1 MIKRI
6 YLDTASATPLDRR
19 VWKSMKQELKK
30 NYSNP
35 SSIHRSGQQVRNGL
49 EAYRS
54 KIASLLSLKSQQIIF
69 TSGGTESNN
78 LAILGVARGYEKKF
92 GQPGHMITSAIEHH
106 SVLSVLKYLESVGW
120 EVTYLP
126 VDNSGHINVSNLEK
140 ILRED
145 TALVSLAYVNNEIGV
160 VNPLR
165 VIGQKIKN
173 YKKNQGYPYFHTD
186 ACQAGR
192 FFDLKLQGL
201 MVDIMTLN
209 GSKIYGPKG
218 VGLVAHR
225 GSVNIEPIIFG
236 GGQEGGKR
244 SGTENVPMI
253 AGLVKALELCEFYR
267 HQETIRLKILQD
279 YFLSEIRH
287 QIPEVMINGDLK
299 KRSPAN
305 INLSFPGVEAE
316 FLVILLDS
324 RGVEV
329 SAGSACSSNSKDT
342 SHVLRAIGSVKSGGV
357 RFSLGRETTKRD
369 LKKVV
374 KILSE
379 ILPVAK
385 KSL

>member
-1 MIKRI
+1 MKRI

-19 VWKSMKQELKK
+19 VWRSMKQELKK
-30 NYSNP
+30 NYANP
-35 SSIHRSGQQVRNGL
+35 SSIHWSGQQARNNL
-49 EAYRS
+49 ETYRS
-54 KIASLLSLKSQQIIF
+54 RAASLLGLKSQQIVF
-69 TSGGTESNN
+69 TGGGTESNN

-92 GQPGHMITSAIEHH
+92 GQPGHIITSVIEHH
-106 SVLSVLKYLESVGW
+106 SVLSVLKYLESTGW
-120 EVTYLP
+120 EVTYLS
-126 VDNSGHINVSNLEK
+126 VDNSGHIDVLDLEK
-140 ILRED
+140 VLKEN

-160 VNPLR
+160 INPLR
-165 VIGQKIKN
+165 AIGQILKN
-173 YKKNQGYPYFHTD
+173 YKSDREYPYFHTD

-218 VGLVAHR
+218 VGLVACR
-225 GSVNIEPIIFG
+225 GLVNIEPVIFG

-244 SGTENVPMI
+244 SGTENVSAV
-253 AGLVKALELCEFYR
+253 AGLVKALELCELYR
-267 HQETIRLKILQD
+267 HKETVKLKVLQD
-279 YFLSEIRH
+279 YFLSEIHH
-287 QIPEVMINGDLK
+287 QIPDVVVNGDLK

-305 INLSFPGVEAE
+305 INLSFPETEAE

-342 SHVLRAIGSVKSGGV
+342 SHVLRAIGSLKGGGV